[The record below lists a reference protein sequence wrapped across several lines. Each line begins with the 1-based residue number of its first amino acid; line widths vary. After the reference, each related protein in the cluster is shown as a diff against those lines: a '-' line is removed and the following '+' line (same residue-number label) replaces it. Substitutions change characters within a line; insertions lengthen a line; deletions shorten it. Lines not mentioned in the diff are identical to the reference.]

1 MVSIGRIRCLQLLL
15 REAQPADGNT
25 QEWVD
30 ELAVNLGVDRSPSV
44 WCIGGKLSP
53 MVWSLGGR
61 PRLIL
66 PTELW
71 KGLDEHQRATL
82 IIHELAHLRRGD
94 HHLRFFELL
103 VSALYW
109 WHPVLW
115 WARQALRHVEEQ
127 CCDAWVSTRPRAAAR
142 S

>member
-1 MVSIGRIRCLQLLL
+1 MRLASMIWIAGAVTTLVVSIGRIRRFRLLL
-15 REAQPADGNT
+15 RDARPADDEI

-30 ELAVNLGVDRSPSV
+30 ELAASLGVDGPPSV
-44 WCIGGKLSP
+44 WWIGGKLSP
-53 MVWSLGGR
+53 MIWSLGWR

-94 HHLRFFELL
+94 PLTVRLFRALGDRGTPL
-103 VSALYW
+103 VASRAL
-109 WHPVLW
+109 VGG
-115 WARQALRHVEEQ
+115 QA
-127 CCDAWVSTRPRAAAR
+127 A
-142 S
+142 